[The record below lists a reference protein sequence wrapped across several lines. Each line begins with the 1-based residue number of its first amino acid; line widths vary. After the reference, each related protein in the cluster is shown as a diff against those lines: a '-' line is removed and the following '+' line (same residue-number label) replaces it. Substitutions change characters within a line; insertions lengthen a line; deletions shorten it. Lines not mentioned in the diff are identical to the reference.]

1 MALSHQMIFGQYI
14 DKKSIIHELDP
25 RTKLLIVM
33 SFMISALL
41 LHGFI
46 SYAMLT
52 LLVAVSVVISRIPG
66 SYIVKGLKPVWL
78 IVLATFVFHIFLT
91 QGGEVLIRIGS
102 VSIYEMGIV
111 KAITITVRI
120 ILMVVTATLLTL
132 TTKLTDLTN
141 AIETLLSPLKKIGIP
156 TQEIAMMITFTIRFI
171 PILMQETE
179 KIMKA
184 QRARGVNFSSGNIF
198 KRMLNFVPVIVPIL
212 MLAFQKAESA
222 SLAIEARG
230 YRPGMKRTQIRT
242 LVLQP
247 MDYKAMLVAGS
258 FVIMLIAFRM

>member
-1 MALSHQMIFGQYI
+1 MALSNQLIFGQYI
-14 DKKSIIHELDP
+14 DRKSIIHELDP

-33 SFMISALL
+33 SFMITAL
-41 LHGFI
+41 F
-46 SYAMLT
+46 LT
-52 LLVAVSVVISRIPG
+52 DFAAFAVFTLVVIASIVVSKIPA

-78 IVLATFVFHIFLT
+78 IIIATSIFHIFLT
-91 QGGEVLIRIGS
+91 QGGEVLFRIGT
-102 VSIYEMGIV
+102 VVIYEEGVI
-111 KAITITVRI
+111 KAIAITVRI
-120 ILMVVTATLLTL
+120 VLLLVIATLLTL

-141 AIETLLSPLKKIGIP
+141 AIESLLSPFKKIGVP

-171 PILMQETE
+171 PILMQETD

-198 KRMLNFVPVIVPIL
+198 KRLLNFIPIIVPIL

-230 YRPGMKRTQIRT
+230 YRPGMKRTQLRR
-242 LVLQP
+242 LSLQSI
-247 MDYKAMLVAGS
+247 DYKAMVVAGL
-258 FVIMLIAFRM
+258 FVIVLIILRM